1 MEINELEARIQ
12 MLKDKNNTV
21 AFKALQELEQIS
33 DETGALYGYT
43 GEFADMIGSENYGV
57 RVRGFRLFCRQ
68 AKWDKDNVIDENID
82 AALRILK
89 DDKPTAVRQAL
100 AALADVV
107 RFKPDL
113 RETVRSAVSNINY
126 LRYKDTMHS
135 LIAKDIQELLFMIQA
150 LELGNGV

>member
-21 AFKALQELEQIS
+21 AFKASQELEQIS

-43 GEFADMIGSENYGV
+43 GEFADMISSENYGV

-107 RFKPDL
+107 RYKPDL

-135 LIAKDIQELLFMIQA
+135 LIAKDIQELL
-150 LELGNGV
+150 ELIETL

>member
-82 AALRILK
+82 AAL
-89 DDKPTAVRQAL
+89 
-100 AALADVV
+100 
-107 RFKPDL
+107 
-113 RETVRSAVSNINY
+113 SNINY

-135 LIAKDIQELLFMIQA
+135 LIAKDIQELLLMIQA

>member
-12 MLKDKNNTV
+12 MLKDKNNSV
-21 AFKALQELEQIS
+21 AYNALQELERIS

-57 RVRGFRLFCRQ
+57 RVRGFRLFCKQ

-82 AALRILK
+82 VALHILK

-100 AALADVV
+100 AALTDVV
-107 RFKPDL
+107 RYKPDL
-113 RETVRSAVSNINY
+113 RESVRRAVSDINY

-135 LIAKDIQELLFMIQA
+135 LIAKDIQEV
-150 LELGNGV
+150 LELIQVL